1 MNDMKLIFAS
11 HNAHKVDEIRSMLPE
26 HFELLSLTDLGY
38 HDEIPETADTISGNA
53 IMKAEFLSDKL
64 QEAVFADDTGLVIPA
79 LNGEPGVFSARY
91 AGPQKDPKANMEK
104 VLERLSD
111 KTDRSAYFQTV
122 IALHLH
128 GETHLFDGRVFGKI
142 IEDERGGQGFGYDP
156 IFVPDGHE
164 LTFAEMDAATKNT
177 ISHRARAL
185 RQMLQFLSEYDNR

>member
-91 AGPQKDPKANMEK
+91 AGQQKDPKANMEK
-104 VLERLSD
+104 VLDRLTE
-111 KTDRSAYFQTV
+111 KADRSAYFQTV
-122 IALHLH
+122 IALHMN
-128 GETHLFDGRVFGKI
+128 GETHLFDGRVHGKI

-156 IFVPDGHE
+156 IFVPEGHE
-164 LTFAEMDAATKNT
+164 LTFAEMDAAAKNA

>member
-53 IMKAEFLSDKL
+53 IMKAEFLSNKL

-91 AGPQKDPKANMEK
+91 AGQQKDPKANMEK
-104 VLERLSD
+104 VLDRLTE
-111 KTDRSAYFQTV
+111 KADRSAYFQTV
-122 IALHLH
+122 IALHMN
-128 GETHLFDGRVFGKI
+128 GETHLFDGRVHGKI

-156 IFVPDGHE
+156 IFVPEGHE
-164 LTFAEMDAATKNT
+164 LTFAEMDAAAKNA